1 MQDTDFFSWLRT
13 MLLRFQRMEAAEEV
27 YHEIELQ
34 AQQLEYDYYSLC
46 VRHPVPF
53 TRPKVAFYTNY
64 PESWVSYYQAKNFLA
79 IDPVLNPENFSQGH
93 LMWNDD
99 LFSEA
104 QPLWE
109 AARAHGL
116 RRGVTQYLMLPN
128 RALGF
133 LSFLLVDDHELVR
146 AGIRRILEDIKG
158 IKVVGEASCG
168 EDAVKWC
175 RANAVDVVL
184 MDMSM
189 PGIGGLEATRKI
201 ARSTAD
207 VKIIML
213 TVHTENPLPAKV
225 MQAGAAGYLSKGAAP
240 QEVVSAIRS
249 VYSGQ
254 RYIAS
259 DIAQQMALSQI
270 EPEKTESPFASL
282 SERELQIMLMITKGQ
297 KVNEISEQ
305 LNLSPKT
312 VNSYRYRMFSKLN
325 IHGDVELTHLAIR
338 HGLCNAETLS
348 SQ

>member
-1 MQDTDFFSWLRT
+1 MIN
-13 MLLRFQRMEAAEEV
+13 V
-27 YHEIELQ
+27 
-34 AQQLEYDYYSLC
+34 
-46 VRHPVPF
+46 
-53 TRPKVAFYTNY
+53 
-64 PESWVSYYQAKNFLA
+64 
-79 IDPVLNPENFSQGH
+79 
-93 LMWNDD
+93 
-99 LFSEA
+99 
-104 QPLWE
+104 
-109 AARAHGL
+109 
-116 RRGVTQYLMLPN
+116 
-128 RALGF
+128 
-133 LSFLLVDDHELVR
+133 LLVDDHELVR

-158 IKVVGEASCG
+158 IKVVGEACCG

-175 RANAVDVVL
+175 RTNAVDVVL
-184 MDMSM
+184 MDMNM
-189 PGIGGLEATRKI
+189 PGIGGFEATRKI

-207 VKIIML
+207 IKVIMLTVHTENPLPAKVIML

-270 EPEKTESPFASL
+270 EPAKTETPFASL

-338 HGLCNAETLS
+338 HGLCNAETLT